1 MVSVVVPRGDEI
13 QPLTARSNMMHLA
26 KTSLLCAVLAASAVT
41 AFNTYGGS
49 SLTRRVFVSESSAAA
64 AAAAAAIVALPRAGV
79 ADDTPDPYV
88 DYITSESGM
97 KYLITKEGN
106 GAVPSAGQNV
116 KVRSPPFIY
125 RYVYYVFTK
134 ITPHF

>member
-1 MVSVVVPRGDEI
+1 MRGTDVSFSLHTCLMVSVAVPRGDEI
-13 QPLTARSNMMHLA
+13 QSLTARSNMMHLA
-26 KTSLLCAVLAASAVT
+26 KTSLLCAFLAASAVT

-64 AAAAAAIVALPRAGV
+64 AAAAVVVLPRAGV
-79 ADDTPDPYV
+79 AADPYV

-116 KVRSPPFIY
+116 KVCIIQMFPF
-125 RYVYYVFTK
+125 RY
-134 ITPHF
+134 